1 MNKQFKTWIKSNDI
15 NVVKEFNCNDNI
27 EYQLD
32 KDLTNKQLN
41 EVKRLFP
48 LDFYIESRKDVEP
61 FISINN

>member
-41 EVKRLFP
+41 EVKRLFA